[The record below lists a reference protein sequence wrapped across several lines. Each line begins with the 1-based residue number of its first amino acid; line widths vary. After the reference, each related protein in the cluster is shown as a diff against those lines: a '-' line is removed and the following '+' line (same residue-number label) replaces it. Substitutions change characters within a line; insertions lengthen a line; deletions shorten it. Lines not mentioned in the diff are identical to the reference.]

1 MDDQLL
7 QAQACCDNKAPDDQ
21 SFNPAIEVPG
31 KVTSAV
37 SIVSATEEVD
47 ISPALRSH
55 RLESRPQSE
64 AVHSF
69 YSIALLRH
77 CQEGSEVSISQTSK
91 GSPARAVPVVN
102 LHMATALPAP
112 HNKCTLS
119 QKCSAF
125 QPFDTSHVV
134 QTAED
139 KYAQAKGADGASL
152 AAHKAAINNAAESTA
167 VAGAILHHA
176 AASCSR
182 DNLNDLGENDPLALT
197 LGGDLAPPS
206 FPRAP
211 PPPPSFLP

>member
-21 SFNPAIEVPG
+21 SFHPAIEVPG

-37 SIVSATEEVD
+37 SIITATEEVD
-47 ISPALRSH
+47 VSPALPCH
-55 RLESRPQSE
+55 KLELSSNSD
-64 AVHSF
+64 ACDTLFLV
-69 YSIALLRH
+69 ALLRLRS
-77 CQEGSEVSISQTSK
+77 EASEVSISQTSK
-91 GSPARAVPVVN
+91 GSPARAVPEVN

-134 QTAED
+134 HTAED

-197 LGGDLAPPS
+197 LGGDLAPPLFS
-206 FPRAP
+206 RAP
-211 PPPPSFLP
+211 PPPPSCLE